1 MGARM
6 ARGGRINLLIV
17 FDQSEKSHQWSLS
30 VFSLKIVIGAAAL
43 SVLMSIAAVILV
55 WQVTVQRRTVAELA
69 AENKRLNVISL
80 ETSQLK
86 EELAHYRNFSRRL
99 CEMVGVEFPDSAAPV
114 FGSPGRL
121 TEPLEYPDSVDTIS
135 DGDAST
141 LGFVSEAP
149 LPNQLLP
156 HEQNQP
162 VGVPMRGQG
171 SRGFNPDADNLA
183 LRHYGLDIA
192 GREGSPV
199 FATAAGV
206 VEFAGWDEA
215 LGNLI
220 ILNHE
225 NGFKTIYGHNSVM
238 MIKQGDKIQFGDII
252 CLSGNSGISSAPHL
266 HYEIRYNDHPLDPLS
281 FILADE
287 SLLIREDDLP

>member
-1 MGARM
+1 M

-17 FDQSEKSHQWSLS
+17 FDQSEKSYQWSLS
-30 VFSLKIVIGAAAL
+30 VFSLKIVIVAAAL

-55 WQVTVQRRTVAELA
+55 WRVSIQNRTVAELA
-69 AENKRLNVISL
+69 AENKRLNVFSL
-80 ETSQLK
+80 ETNQLK

-99 CEMVGVEFPDSAAPV
+99 CEMVGVEFPDSASPIL
-114 FGSPGRL
+114 GSPGRF
-121 TEPLEYPDSVDTIS
+121 TEPLEYPDSVDTIPE
-135 DGDAST
+135 GDAAG

-156 HEQNQP
+156 HAENQP
-162 VGVPMRGQG
+162 VGVPMRGQA
-171 SRGFNPDADNLA
+171 SRGFNPDVDNLT
-183 LRHYGLDIA
+183 LRHFGLDIA

-206 VEFAGWDEA
+206 VEFAGWEQA
-215 LGNLI
+215 LGNMI
-220 ILNHE
+220 VLNHE

-238 MIKQGDKIQFGDII
+238 MIEKGDKVQFGEII
-252 CLSGNSGISSAPHL
+252 CLSGNSGMSSAPHL
-266 HYEIRYNDHPLDPLS
+266 HYEIRFNDHPLDPLS

-287 SLLIREDDLP
+287 DLLMREDTEQ